1 MNTSNTHLR
10 KGLAAGILLSSML
23 CSSTAVLAATA
34 DDTPTYTLDTVIVT
48 ATRTEKHDIN
58 VPAATNVI
66 TDKDLKTT
74 GASTIYEALERTP
87 GFSSWSWG
95 DNGLE
100 YGLSA
105 SRTIIRGLDKGTLVM
120 VNGNSVNLLNYNGLG
135 GVMPE
140 AVKKAEI
147 VKGANSTL
155 YGAEAIGGAVNVI
168 TKKGSDMTDT
178 KLGVSYGNYLKNYTV
193 QTGNGKFGL
202 IFKRDYIGDV
212 DRTSLDGITNSKKVA
227 VDPYGLYNSG
237 RNSLYLSADLSDKLN
252 LNWSYSDSALKRPR
266 YQSTGAHSVD
276 YFLSDTRNNVNLQYD
291 NKEAGL
297 KSVLSF
303 NKRRAYSDSY
313 TYKTKKND
321 ISERFNMYSINW
333 DTQKEWKPRAGLDDL
348 ITGFTLSREN
358 WYGIPAFDTK
368 KNTYINSKRTSESL
382 YASYAYQVSPKFTTT
397 LGLRG
402 QHIDDYA
409 KTQNVLLPQF
419 QTNYKLNDNTSW
431 YVNIGKAFEVAPINS
446 YFNKKV
452 GDLSTVDP
460 QQGWSYETGLKYIN
474 DRNAYKLAVYHMNIL
489 DKFTWK
495 KTEANTDY
503 LTNGGDFKNTGV
515 ELSFDRKVDDNWHFN
530 LGISY
535 SNPTSNENGEWE
547 QCNSRFQ
554 GTAGVT
560 YLNSKFTGNI
570 NWLYLGNREADYYLI
585 NGQSTSVP
593 YLSQLNANFEYKPVK
608 NQTFSLKLNNILDRK
623 DSVNKYNNIC
633 LPFNYL
639 LSYEYSF

>member
-1 MNTSNTHLR
+1 MRSNANLLP
-10 KGLAAGILLSSML
+10 KKIMAGIILSSVLCGQGFALAA
-23 CSSTAVLAATA
+23 AE
-34 DDTPTYTLDTVIVT
+34 DTPTYTLDAVIVT
-48 ATRTEKHDIN
+48 ATRSEKHDIN
-58 VPAATNVI
+58 IPAATNVI

-74 GASTIYEALERTP
+74 GSATVYEALERTP

-100 YGLSA
+100 YGLSS

-135 GVMPE
+135 GILPD

-168 TKKGSDMTDT
+168 TKKGSDFTST
-178 KLGVSYGNYLKNYTV
+178 KAGAAYGNYLKNYKV
-193 QTGNGKFGL
+193 ETGNGKVGI
-202 IFKRDYIGDV
+202 IFQRDYIGDV
-212 DRTSLDGITNSKKVA
+212 ERTSLDDLTNAKGKA
-227 VDPYGLYNSG
+227 VQPYGLYNSG
-237 RNSLYLSADLSDKLN
+237 RNSLYLTADLSDKLN
-252 LNWSYSDSALKRPR
+252 LNWSYSDSMLKRPR
-266 YQSTGAHSVD
+266 YNTNGTHYID
-276 YFLSDTRNNVNLQYD
+276 YFLSDTRNNINLQYD
-291 NKEAGL
+291 DKTNGF
-297 KSVLSF
+297 KSVLSY

-313 TYKTKKND
+313 TYKSKKND
-321 ISERFNMYSINW
+321 ISERYNMYSINW
-333 DTQKEWKPRAGLDDL
+333 DTQKEWKPRSGQDSF

-358 WYGIPAFDTK
+358 WYGLPTFDTK
-368 KNTYINSKRTSESL
+368 KTNYINSKRTSESL
-382 YASYAYQVSPKFTTT
+382 YASYAYKLSPKLTTT

-409 KTQNVLLPQF
+409 KAQNVLLPQF
-419 QTNYKLNDNTSW
+419 QTNYMLNDNTSW
-431 YVNIGKAFEVAPINS
+431 YINIGKAFEVAPINS
-446 YFNKKV
+446 YFNKKS
-452 GDLSTVDP
+452 GDLSTVNP

-503 LTNGGDFKNTGV
+503 LTNGGDFKNTGI
-515 ELSFDRKVDDNWHFN
+515 ELSFDRKVNDNWRFN

-560 YLNSKFTGNI
+560 YTNSKFTGNM

-585 NGQSTSVP
+585 NGQSNGIP